1 MSKGIGGEHMA
12 TIGINIS
19 GGEFGGTGGTHN
31 STYHY
36 PTLSE
41 LKFYADKGVD
51 FVRLPIRWERVQ
63 DALDGPLDLSG
74 DIALI
79 KQVLV
84 NAASL
89 GMDVIIDVH
98 NYGRYNGVAIGAPG
112 GPTAAQFA
120 DFWKKMAIEFKDMPA
135 LAGYDLMNEPHDMPT
150 ATIWKEA
157 AQAATNAIRE
167 VDMDNTVI
175 IEGTA
180 WAGAHSWL
188 KYNADLIINDPAN
201 KIVYQAHQYFDAD
214 SSGDYGKTYEME
226 GADPMV
232 GVRRLEPFVQWLEAN
247 NLKGMIGETGV
258 PSDDP
263 RWLEVQ
269 KNALDYMIEHNL
281 DVTAWAS
288 GTWWPETYSMYMGKP
303 NAEDSA
309 FGDLLEQYYNK
320 FDGFETS
327 GPSPSHTSPIA
338 KIGDATLDESAG
350 TMTFT
355 VIRSGDL
362 SGSSVVNFSTRNGTA
377 TAGSDYTA
385 TTGSAT
391 FAPGETTKTITVAI
405 TADTLAEANE
415 TLKVN
420 LTAGSNVR
428 IFDGHGVGTIR
439 EGVST
444 SPAVSIDD
452 VAVNEEAGTMT
463 FTVTRSGTLTDASS
477 VNFATSSGTATAADY
492 TGLTGSVNFAAG
504 ETTKTITVAITNDTV
519 VELGETLNVNLT
531 GGSNVSITKNVGVGT
546 INTSDVG
553 PGVIVGTNATETL
566 NGTSGVD
573 AIYAFDGHDTI
584 MGSAGADFVDGGLG
598 GNQINYVESSAGVN
612 VDLTR
617 AVQQGG
623 HAEGDQLVSISHV
636 AGSNYADVVTGNG
649 SGNDL
654 NGNGGRD
661 VLTGG
666 AGADRFIFESAAEAD
681 GDVIT
686 DYTAQDRLSFT
697 AGVPTTTTYWLTNDG
712 VNSTLRGDMNGDG
725 VADFTITVNGVQTA
739 LNGVTLSTA
748 PPPQPPEIVITDE
761 VVNEVDGTIT
771 FTVTRSGD
779 LTRASSMNYAT
790 AGGTATAG
798 SDYTTATGTVDFA
811 VGETT
816 KTIVV
821 AITNDTAVEAS
832 ETFNINLSGGTNV
845 TFSDGQGVGTINS
858 EDVAPPPPPPSV
870 AVNDVTVNEAD
881 GVMTFTVTRSG
892 DLTGSSTVNYAT
904 ANGTASAGSDYTA
917 ATGTVSFAAGQA
929 TATVQVLVVND
940 TLVEGAETLTLN
952 LSGGTNVTIGDGQAV
967 ATINSEDVA
976 PPPPPPSVAVNDVSV
991 NEGAGTL
998 VFTVTRSG
1006 DLTGSSTV
1014 NYATANSTAT
1024 AGSDYTAAM
1033 GTVTFAV
1040 GQATATVAVQITD
1053 DTLVESSETLTLDLS
1068 GGTNVTIGDSQGVG
1082 TINSE
1087 DVAPVLASPGTIMGT
1102 AAGETISG
1110 TLANDLID
1118 ALGGND
1124 VVNGRGGADRL
1135 TGGAGSDRF
1144 VFDSQANAAGDMVTD
1159 FSIGSDV
1166 LDFRAIDAN
1175 PFRKGDQ
1182 KFTWLDT
1189 GVFTGTAG
1197 QLREYIQD
1205 GKHFVAGDLNGDRIA
1220 DFTIEVAGTT
1230 NLTSADILF

>member
-1 MSKGIGGEHMA
+1 MA

-51 FVRLPIRWERVQ
+51 LIRLPIRWERVQ
-63 DALDGPLDLSG
+63 DALDGPLDLAG

-89 GMDVIIDVH
+89 GMNVIIDVH
-98 NYGRYNGVAIGAPG
+98 NYGRYNGVAIGAAG

-180 WAGAHSWL
+180 WSGAHSWL

-201 KIVYQAHQYFDAD
+201 NIVYQAHQYFDAD

-281 DVTAWAS
+281 DVTVWAS

-303 NAEDSA
+303 NTEDSA
-309 FGDLLEQYYNK
+309 FGDLLESYYNK

-327 GPSPSHTSPIA
+327 GPSPSHTSPTV
-338 KIGDATLDESAG
+338 KIGDATADENAG

-355 VIRSGDL
+355 VTRSGDL
-362 SGSSVVNFSTRNGTA
+362 SGSSVVNYSTRNGTS

-385 TTGSAT
+385 TTGSVT

-428 IFDGHGVGTIR
+428 IFDAHGVGTIR

-477 VNFATSSGTATAADY
+477 VNFVTSNGTATAADY
-492 TGLTGSVNFAAG
+492 TGLAGSVNFAAG

-531 GGSNVSITKNVGVGT
+531 GGSNVRITKNVGVGT
-546 INTSDVG
+546 INTSDVV
-553 PGVIVGTNATETL
+553 PGVIVGTDATETVS
-566 NGTSGVD
+566 GTSGVD
-573 AIYAFDGHDTI
+573 AIYAFGGHDTI

-598 GNQINYVESSAGVN
+598 GNQINYVASSAGIN

-623 HAEGDQLVSISHV
+623 HAEGDQLVSIVHI
-636 AGSNYADVVTGNG
+636 AGSNHADVLTG
-649 SGNDL
+649 SGLANDL

-686 DYTAQDRLSFT
+686 DYAAQDRLGFT
-697 AGVPTTTTYWLTNDG
+697 SGVPTTTTYWLTNDG
-712 VNSTLRGDMNGDG
+712 VNSTLCGDTNGDG
-725 VADFTITVNGVQTA
+725 IADFTVTVNGVHAA
-739 LNGVTLSTA
+739 LNGVTLSTVPSPPS
-748 PPPQPPEIVITDE
+748 PPPPLPPEVVISNE
-761 VVNEVDGTIT
+761 SVNEADGTIT

-779 LTRASSMNYAT
+779 LTQASSVNYST
-790 AGGTATAG
+790 ADGTATAG
-798 SDYTTATGTVDFA
+798 SDYTAATGSVDFA
-811 VGETT
+811 AGETT

-821 AITNDTAVEAS
+821 AITNDSAVEAN
-832 ETFNINLSGGTNV
+832 EMFDVNLSRGTNALIK
-845 TFSDGQGVGTINS
+845 DGTGVGTINS
-858 EDVAPPPPPPSV
+858 DDVAAPPPPPTVTVNDV
-870 AVNDVTVNEAD
+870 AVNEGAGTLV
-881 GVMTFTVTRSG
+881 FTVSRSG
-892 DLTGSSTVNYAT
+892 DLTGSSTVAYAT
-904 ANGTASAGSDYTA
+904 ANSTAIAGSDYTA
-917 ATGTVSFAAGQA
+917 ASGTITFAVGQA
-929 TATVQVLVVND
+929 TATVMVQITND
-940 TLVEGAETLTLN
+940 TLVESPETLTLN
-952 LSGGTNVTIGDGQAV
+952 LSGGTNVTIGDGQ
-967 ATINSEDVA
+967 
-976 PPPPPPSVAVNDVSV
+976 
-991 NEGAGTL
+991 
-998 VFTVTRSG
+998 
-1006 DLTGSSTV
+1006 
-1014 NYATANSTAT
+1014 
-1024 AGSDYTAAM
+1024 
-1033 GTVTFAV
+1033 
-1040 GQATATVAVQITD
+1040 
-1053 DTLVESSETLTLDLS
+1053 
-1068 GGTNVTIGDSQGVG
+1068 GVG

-1087 DVAPVLASPGTIMGT
+1087 DVAPPLASPGTITGT
-1102 AAGETISG
+1102 DVGETIIG
-1110 TLANDLID
+1110 TSSNDLIN

-1135 TGGAGSDRF
+1135 SGGAGSDRF
-1144 VFDSQANAAGDMVTD
+1144 VFDSPASASGDVVTD
-1159 FSIGSDV
+1159 FVVGFDK
-1166 LDFRAIDAN
+1166 LDFRSIDAN
-1175 PFRKGDQ
+1175 AFRKGDQ

-1189 GVFTGTAG
+1189 GAFTGAAG
-1197 QLREYIQD
+1197 QLREYNQD
-1205 GKHFVAGDLNGDRIA
+1205 GKHFVAGDLNGDRVA